1 IHDWFAS
8 FRLGGSDK
16 TTDDCNAT
24 SFDRDS
30 FCGFAIMGDERRAL
44 DQIAWRVAAN
54 RKLGKQ
60 NQASPGSLS
69 LMGEVNDLGCVA
81 GEVSDRGIDL
91 SQRYLHSSSVKRRE
105 QHAKSS
111 WRSAGILPAVVRAS
125 RPHASNC

>member
-1 IHDWFAS
+1 
-8 FRLGGSDK
+8 
-16 TTDDCNAT
+16 
-24 SFDRDS
+24 
-30 FCGFAIMGDERRAL
+30 MGDERRAL

-111 WRSAGILPAVVRAS
+111 WSSAGILPAVVRAS
-125 RPHASNC
+125 RPHASTFQVGTGVRPAGLGVGGRGLGAGPAAGVPAG

>member
-1 IHDWFAS
+1 M
-8 FRLGGSDK
+8 R
-16 TTDDCNAT
+16 
-24 SFDRDS
+24 
-30 FCGFAIMGDERRAL
+30 DERRAL

-111 WRSAGILPAVVRAS
+111 WSSAGILPAVVRAS
-125 RPHASNC
+125 RPHASTCQFGTALWLPGSGLAGRGVGAGPLAGLPPGGVGP

>member
-1 IHDWFAS
+1 
-8 FRLGGSDK
+8 
-16 TTDDCNAT
+16 
-24 SFDRDS
+24 
-30 FCGFAIMGDERRAL
+30 MGDERRAL

-69 LMGEVNDLGCVA
+69 LMGEVNDFGCVA

-105 QHAKSS
+105 QHAQSS
-111 WRSAGILPAVVRAS
+111 LRSAGILPARAPAA
-125 RPHASNC
+125 RPPPSKCSVGAGPWAPGA

>member
-1 IHDWFAS
+1 
-8 FRLGGSDK
+8 
-16 TTDDCNAT
+16 
-24 SFDRDS
+24 
-30 FCGFAIMGDERRAL
+30 
-44 DQIAWRVAAN
+44 
-54 RKLGKQ
+54 
-60 NQASPGSLS
+60 LS
-69 LMGEVNDLGCVA
+69 LMGEVNDFGCVA

>member
-1 IHDWFAS
+1 M
-8 FRLGGSDK
+8 R
-16 TTDDCNAT
+16 
-24 SFDRDS
+24 
-30 FCGFAIMGDERRAL
+30 DERRAL

-69 LMGEVNDLGCVA
+69 LMREVNDFGCVA